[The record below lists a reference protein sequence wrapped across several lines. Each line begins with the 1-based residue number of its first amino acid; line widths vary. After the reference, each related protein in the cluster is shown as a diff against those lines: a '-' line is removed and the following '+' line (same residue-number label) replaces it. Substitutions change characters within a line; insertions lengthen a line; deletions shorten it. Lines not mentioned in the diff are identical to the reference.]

1 VGGVGHDGDE
11 RGWARWRRTGGRVV
25 GRGVRTR
32 VRRGRAAGT
41 GGRASG
47 GADWR
52 AAPRTGGG
60 GAARGVDGRARPGW
74 HAGGE
79 GRRRGGGERR
89 RRLGQRDKRRRG
101 QEERQGMSPRGFAR
115 VLIKG

>member
-1 VGGVGHDGDE
+1 VAAD
-11 RGWARWRRTGGRVV
+11 GWARGGE
-25 GRGVRTR
+25 GRPYA
-32 VRRGRAAGT
+32 RAAGT

-47 GADWR
+47 GGGDWR
-52 AAPRTGGG
+52 VAPRTGGG

-79 GRRRGGGERR
+79 GRRRGGGGDAVAVAARWQ
-89 RRLGQRDKRRRG
+89 LGQRDKRRRD
-101 QEERQGMSPRGFAR
+101 QEERQRMSPRGFAR